1 MQNLWSASLQT
12 YNYQGN
18 KFVTLQLLK
27 TLNNYT
33 SDGELNNPRG
43 RLFEMVQRD
52 RRASRLGSTLGCKM
66 MHGDKALWLC
76 DMGEHARRVGPFF

>member
-43 RLFEMVQRD
+43 RLFEMVQ
-52 RRASRLGSTLGCKM
+52 
-66 MHGDKALWLC
+66 
-76 DMGEHARRVGPFF
+76 